1 MKGIIYRNLYDI
13 DGAIISLDGNTLY
26 KVPDVERYRVPE
38 GVEIIDIKAFK
49 DRPNLKEIDIP
60 YTVEWFT
67 DNPMSN
73 DAMIYAP
80 KGLKVNYWNWPYPEN
95 CIRSAELE
103 EEIANGIVDEFGAV
117 YSKDGKRLLKGADVK
132 SYKIREGT
140 ETVDRLAF
148 IGCNKLEC
156 LYIPYTCP
164 EEKFDA
170 ILGGADTIGAISFWD
185 RPYVPEELDP
195 NESWRVDDE
204 VFVDEN
210 HVAYSKDRK
219 RLLYAPITFRGDE
232 YVVPEGTLTIC
243 DQAFLAHEG
252 YLELYLPASIKVI
265 GEDIFGRDGG
275 KMVFL

>member
-95 CIRSAELE
+95 CIRSVELE

-117 YSKDGKRLLKGADVK
+117 YSKDGKR
-132 SYKIREGT
+132 
-140 ETVDRLAF
+140 
-148 IGCNKLEC
+148 C
-156 LYIPYTCP
+156 
-164 EEKFDA
+164 
-170 ILGGADTIGAISFWD
+170 
-185 RPYVPEELDP
+185 
-195 NESWRVDDE
+195 
-204 VFVDEN
+204 
-210 HVAYSKDRK
+210 
-219 RLLYAPITFRGDE
+219 
-232 YVVPEGTLTIC
+232 
-243 DQAFLAHEG
+243 
-252 YLELYLPASIKVI
+252 
-265 GEDIFGRDGG
+265 
-275 KMVFL
+275 